1 MNANYYKCLMMLKI
15 EKNSSAGNTQ
25 THREREQCSQ
35 GRAELHEIISILTF
49 VVVWER

>member
-25 THREREQCSQ
+25 TERESSAA
-35 GRAELHEIISILTF
+35 RAELSFT
-49 VVVWER
+49 RS